1 MLYAEHKCHRL
12 SQNSKEWKSEKLD
25 AKDVLPN
32 INCMQATKGPKM
44 QFLSLVTFTF
54 KLVRARNQTRL
65 PCEFGANLFSG
76 SRDISYINKKTQ
88 TDGAKN
94 RTRHSSLYVVITIAA
109 ATAPTVPCMLHYRWK
124 DTANNR
130 QVTVLRNCS
139 LSTITET
146 DSNTSNVFACME
158 NSQSRYEQ
166 LVEVSPHIIAVK
178 YKHSGGLWRT

>member
-109 ATAPTVPCMLHYRWK
+109 ATAPTVPCMLHYR
-124 DTANNR
+124 
-130 QVTVLRNCS
+130 
-139 LSTITET
+139 
-146 DSNTSNVFACME
+146 
-158 NSQSRYEQ
+158 
-166 LVEVSPHIIAVK
+166 
-178 YKHSGGLWRT
+178 